1 MTFSF
6 CIRTASLLAC
16 LAAHAEKSIQSRI
29 ADRSFPSVFQA
40 WNPVENIAG
49 EDPLQ
54 SLVRHDLYFHGVESF
69 RLEWDQKPV
78 GLATGFIPESI
89 ERARTYRQSLLE
101 KNANL
106 ILLAEIRYRG
116 GPKSFLPANH
126 PWWKRNADGKTI
138 LGWEEGGYMLLDYSN
153 PEFRRHVAHRCGQV
167 FDSGVVDGIMLDWWR
182 DDDDRI
188 ELIRAIRREIGEDAL
203 ILGNSND
210 RKIPRNAPYVNGLFM
225 ECTQSKTAEDWA
237 HIAETLTWAESSLR
251 EPRINCLETWYHQS
265 RGDLPLMRLTTT
277 LALTRS
283 DGYCLFADPNPLPSS
298 DHLHDWYA
306 FWDAPL
312 GRPLGRGKEQKDG
325 SYHREFSGG
334 TAVYNPMGNP
344 PVQLSFDE
352 PRRSQAFQ
360 NIGNS
365 HTVPG
370 GEGDLLLKEL

>member
-1 MTFSF
+1 
-6 CIRTASLLAC
+6 
-16 LAAHAEKSIQSRI
+16 
-29 ADRSFPSVFQA
+29 
-40 WNPVENIAG
+40 
-49 EDPLQ
+49 
-54 SLVRHDLYFHGVESF
+54 
-69 RLEWDQKPV
+69 
-78 GLATGFIPESI
+78 
-89 ERARTYRQSLLE
+89 
-101 KNANL
+101 
-106 ILLAEIRYRG
+106 
-116 GPKSFLPANH
+116 
-126 PWWKRNADGKTI
+126 
-138 LGWEEGGYMLLDYSN
+138 MLFDFSN
-153 PEFRRHVAHRCGQV
+153 PEFRQHVAHRCGEV
-167 FDSGVVDGIMLDWWR
+167 LDSGVVDGIMLDWWR

-237 HIAETLTWAESSLR
+237 HIAETLAWAESSLR

-265 RGDLPLMRLTTT
+265 LADLPLMRLTTT

-312 GRPLGRGKEQKDG
+312 GRPLGRGNEQKDG
-325 SYHREFSGG
+325 SYRREFSGG

-360 NIGNS
+360 KIGNS
-365 HTVPG
+365 HTIPG